1 MRTQQPLLKS
11 HRCPVWLRALL
22 SLVLGAMLLAAGA
35 AHAQGSSD
43 TITYIH
49 TDISGSPLAATDA
62 NGTVLWKESYRGYGQ
77 RWLYQGSSAGQP
89 QWFHGKE
96 QDAAT
101 GWQYFGARYYDPAV
115 GRFMG
120 IDPVDFQDGNL
131 HSFNRYA
138 YGNNNPIRYLDPDGR
153 LPLPAVGAIVF
164 ARMVTWLATRQATA
178 LAVVETGALIATG
191 TAAPGMAGVEA
202 VAAKT
207 AATATNAAAGA
218 AKGEAAFF
226 RGAKAGEA
234 PSFVPRAGE
243 FKIDPRTGLVKDT
256 HGVSVFD
263 NPMSVSSRGFTP
275 HLVDQSSIPDSLR
288 IIQRGADPR
297 HFEIVPKPGANLT
310 QQQFTNACGSI
321 VCVR

>member
-49 TDISGSPLAATDA
+49 TDIGGSPLAATDA
-62 NGTVLWKESYRGYGQ
+62 NGTVVWKESYRGYGQ
-77 RWLYQGSSAGQP
+77 RWLYQGSSASQP

-138 YGNNNPIRYLDPDGR
+138 YGNNNPVRYLDPDGGYAEVA
-153 LPLPAVGAIVF
+153 LEALSLAVGIDSLRQNIGAGKYGAAAVDGVGVALDAVLTAIP
-164 ARMVTWLATRQATA
+164 
-178 LAVVETGALIATG
+178 G
-191 TAAPGMAGVEA
+191 APGAVGLGIKAFRQSGE
-202 VAAKT
+202 VAAKGIINPST
-207 AATATNAAAGA
+207 VRFSQDSAKAAFSKGGSIQEMADALRSGALKADQIPAIRLVEKDGKLFTLDNRRLEAFRRAEMDVPYRMATPQ
-218 AKGEAAFF
+218 EAAREGWKFTTRNDGVTIRI
-226 RGAKAGEA
+226 RGE
-234 PSFVPRAGE
+234 
-243 FKIDPRTGLVKDT
+243 
-256 HGVSVFD
+256 
-263 NPMSVSSRGFTP
+263 
-275 HLVDQSSIPDSLR
+275 
-288 IIQRGADPR
+288 
-297 HFEIVPKPGANLT
+297 
-310 QQQFTNACGSI
+310 
-321 VCVR
+321 

>member
-1 MRTQQPLLKS
+1 MKASCFPTNQLPI
-11 HRCPVWLRALL
+11 WLRALWA
-22 SLVLGAMLLAAGA
+22 VLLGTLLLAAGV

-77 RWLYQGSSAGQP
+77 RWLNQSSSANQP

-138 YGNNNPIRYLDPDGR
+138 
-153 LPLPAVGAIVF
+153 
-164 ARMVTWLATRQATA
+164 
-178 LAVVETGALIATG
+178 
-191 TAAPGMAGVEA
+191 
-202 VAAKT
+202 
-207 AATATNAAAGA
+207 
-218 AKGEAAFF
+218 
-226 RGAKAGEA
+226 
-234 PSFVPRAGE
+234 
-243 FKIDPRTGLVKDT
+243 
-256 HGVSVFD
+256 
-263 NPMSVSSRGFTP
+263 
-275 HLVDQSSIPDSLR
+275 
-288 IIQRGADPR
+288 
-297 HFEIVPKPGANLT
+297 
-310 QQQFTNACGSI
+310 
-321 VCVR
+321 